1 MESRDLP
8 GQRHAAGE
16 RIAQLSSA
24 VEQTGDSVFI
34 TDREG
39 RIEYV
44 NPAFER
50 ICGFTLDEVRGK
62 TPRVLKSGVH
72 DQAFYERLWN
82 ALLAGEIYRAVV
94 VNRKKSGELFHEE
107 KVISPLRDGQGRI
120 THFVSTGRDIT
131 ERIRAEQRL
140 RESEERFRQLTE
152 HIREVFWL
160 KSADGS
166 RILYVSPA
174 YEEVW
179 GRSCQSLYAEPFS
192 FLETVHPE
200 DRERVLAALPGQAA
214 GEYDHEFRIVRP
226 DGAIRWIWARAFPVR
241 DEHGEIY
248 RIAGCSE
255 DITERKMVEEA
266 LRESAEQLRQ
276 AQKMEAVGRLAGGIA
291 HDFNNLLTVIL
302 GRAELLLARLGEEET
317 LARDVTLMKKTADR
331 AAALT
336 RQILAFSRQQMLQ
349 PKVLDLSAIVS
360 ETAAMLRPLIGEH
373 IELCLN
379 AVPHPCLVMA
389 DPGHLEQVI
398 MNLALNA
405 RDAMPGGGQLTIE
418 TAAVELGEEYARR
431 HLAISPGP
439 YVMLAVSDTGTGM
452 DAETRARIFEPFF
465 TTKEQGKGTGLGLAT
480 VYGIVKQSG
489 GGIWVYSEP
498 GHGTSFK
505 VYLPRV
511 PAGAEAAGAGEPR
524 PASGGGSETVLLVED
539 EEEVRS
545 LAREILETAGYAVL
559 EARDGRQASD
569 LAARPSGPIQLL
581 VSDGGMPGMTGADL
595 VERLRPLHPE
605 MRLLFMSGY
614 TDAALANHSAL
625 PPGAAFMEKPFTA
638 ATLTRK
644 VREILDN
651 PR

>member
-1 MESRDLP
+1 MP
-8 GQRHAAGE
+8 GQRRGADE
-16 RIAQLSSA
+16 RIGQLSSA
-24 VEQTGDSVFI
+24 VEQTGDSVLI

-44 NPAFER
+44 NPAFEQ
-50 ICGFTLDEVRGK
+50 ISGFSFDEVRGK
-62 TPRVLKSGVH
+62 TPRVLKSGIH

-82 ALLAGEIYRAVV
+82 TLLAGEIYRAVL

-107 KVISPLRDGQGRI
+107 KVISPLRNPQGEI

-140 RESEERFRQLTE
+140 RESEERFRQLAE

-160 KSADGS
+160 KTVDGS
-166 RILYVSPA
+166 RILYVNPA
-174 YEEVW
+174 WEEIW
-179 GRSCQSLYAEPFS
+179 GRSCQSLYAEPSS
-192 FLETVHPE
+192 FLETVHPA
-200 DRERVLAALPGQAA
+200 DRERVRAALPGQAA

-241 DEHGEIY
+241 DERGEVY

-255 DITERKMVEEA
+255 DITERKTAEEA
-266 LRESAEQLRQ
+266 LRESTEQLRQ
-276 AQKMEAVGRLAGGIA
+276 AQKMEAMGRLAGGIA

-302 GRAELLLARLGEEET
+302 GRAELLLARLGGEET
-317 LARDVTLMKKTADR
+317 LARDVTLMKKTAER

-336 RQILAFSRQQMLQ
+336 RQLLAFSRQQMLQ
-349 PKVLDLSAIVS
+349 PKIIDLRAIVA

-373 IELCLN
+373 IELHLE
-379 AVPHPCLVMA
+379 AAPHPCPVMA
-389 DPGHLEQVI
+389 DPGQLEQVL

-431 HLAISPGP
+431 HLAIAPGP

-489 GGIWVYSEP
+489 GSIWVYSEP

-511 PAGAEAAGAGEPR
+511 PAGAKAAGADEPR

-539 EEEVRS
+539 EEEVRT

-559 EARDGRQASD
+559 EARDGRQATD
-569 LAARPSGPIQLL
+569 LAERHSGPIHLL
-581 VSDGGMPGMTGADL
+581 VSDVVMPGMSGADL
-595 VERLRPLHPE
+595 VECLRPLHPE
-605 MRLLFMSGY
+605 LRLLFMSGY
-614 TDAALANHSAL
+614 TDAALANHAAL

-638 ATLTRK
+638 ATFTRT
-644 VREILDN
+644 VREVLDR
-651 PR
+651 PRARPD